1 MSTPPPPGNSDQ
13 GFFPSVKE
21 GCDFKFYRVTITNLS
36 TSLYFLI
43 DVYSNTSYIGQ
54 GSNVDIYL
62 PYESKNLIFF
72 VDGDG
77 KFKLLQPC
85 LINTTSNSFDLN
97 ISASLNTTFTKT
109 TNPLLIPSKIYKV
122 KFNLDIV
129 IFNDSIGSKF
139 IVANNNDS
147 NCEEHSYLW
156 LPQGSFYTIEES
168 ERRPEPVMLPV
179 PPNNLPK
186 TACEFNA
193 DISADI
199 KQKINDLQSKFNINI
214 FNKFKNDDK

>member
-1 MSTPPPPGNSDQ
+1 
-13 GFFPSVKE
+13 
-21 GCDFKFYRVTITNLS
+21 
-36 TSLYFLI
+36 
-43 DVYSNTSYIGQ
+43 VYSNTSYIGQ
-54 GSNVDIYL
+54 GINVDIYL

-72 VDGDG
+72 VGDDGNY
-77 KFKLLQPC
+77 KLLQPC

-122 KFNLDIV
+122 KFNLDII

-139 IVANNNDS
+139 IIANNNES

-156 LPQGSFYTIEES
+156 LPQGSFYTILEGS
-168 ERRPEPVMLPV
+168 ERRLKPEPAMLPV

-193 DISADI
+193 DISSEVQNVGEISADI
-199 KQKINDLQSKFNINI
+199 KQKINDLQNKFNINI